1 MLDRLK
7 CAVTL
12 AESGSFHRAAE
23 LLGISQ
29 PHLTRIIK
37 SLERDLAVVL
47 FARGSRGVTVT
58 PIGDRVLREAD
69 TLIKAERAFTRQIE
83 AIRSKSS
90 LELRVAVGAFISQSW
105 VSAAIT
111 SLNAN
116 NPEIAISI
124 RELDW
129 WKLADAALGE
139 EFDLAIGEVS
149 EAEHDPRI
157 AVEHL
162 PEREGSIIVRAGH
175 QLDGRS
181 RVTLEEIAKFPL
193 AGPRLPAR
201 VAGVLPMG
209 SRLGHMSEDRRHY
222 IPIIE
227 CATPRAMI
235 DVVTASDA
243 VCMILREHCADQLMA
258 GSVVALPFNPPWLRL
273 RQGIIYRRDRPL
285 SSAALLFRTAA
296 KTAERKYFQHRSS

>member
-1 MLDRLK
+1 M
-7 CAVTL
+7 
-12 AESGSFHRAAE
+12 
-23 LLGISQ
+23 
-29 PHLTRIIK
+29 
-37 SLERDLAVVL
+37 
-47 FARGSRGVTVT
+47 T
-58 PIGDRVLREAD
+58 PDGDRVLREAD
-69 TLIKAERAFTRQIE
+69 TLIKAGRAFTSQVE

-111 SLNAN
+111 ALNAN

-149 EAEHDPRI
+149 EAERDPRI

-181 RVTLEEIAKFPL
+181 RVTLEEIANFPL
-193 AGPRLPAR
+193 AGPRLPGR
-201 VAGVLPMG
+201 VAEVLPIG

-258 GSVVALPFNPPWLRL
+258 ASVVELPFNPPWLRL

-285 SSAALLFRTAA
+285 SPAALLFRTAA
-296 KTAERKYFQHRSS
+296 RTAERKYFQHRSSCPP

>member
-1 MLDRLK
+1 MLDKLK

-12 AESGSFHRAAE
+12 AESGSFHRAA
-23 LLGISQ
+23 LRLGMSQ

-47 FARGSRGVTVT
+47 FTRGSRGVTVT
-58 PIGDRVLREAD
+58 PQGDQVLQAAG
-69 TLIKAERAFTRQIE
+69 TLLTAERAFTNRID
-83 AIRSKSS
+83 AIRSRSS
-90 LELRVAVGAFISQSW
+90 LELRVAVGAFVSQSW

-111 SLNAN
+111 ALNASA
-116 NPEIAISI
+116 PEIAMSI

-139 EFDLAIGEVS
+139 EFDLTIGEVS
-149 EAEHDPRI
+149 EAEHDPR
-157 AVEHL
+157 VTVDPL
-162 PEREGSIIVRAGH
+162 PERAGSLIVRAGH
-175 QLDGRS
+175 PLDGRS
-181 RVTLEEIAKFPL
+181 RVSLEDIARYPL

-201 VAGVLPMG
+201 IAEVLPKE
-209 SRLGHMSEDRRHY
+209 SRLGQLSDDRRHY

-235 DVVTASDA
+235 DVVKASDA
-243 VCMILREHCADQLMA
+243 LCMILREHCADQLT
-258 GSVVALPFNPPWLRL
+258 GGTVVELPFHPPWLRL

-285 SSAALLFRTAA
+285 SPAALLFRSAA
-296 KTAERKYFQHRSS
+296 RTAERKYFQHRSH